1 MFHSESRDQNKVSFF
16 GSLLPPTPASASLG
30 TQNCPSGRS
39 GGPQPVRFLRGSALG
54 KRPNMTTASSHRP
67 PPLARTNS
75 KPLSEIIGA
84 EPSIESWL
92 HDEGKEGQ
100 EVLHVPSVLE
110 RHLKRR
116 PSTEVVIERGILMPI
131 NPEAHQSLSFAN
143 DPDGQKALSL
153 SGVIL
158 TRSTA

>member
-1 MFHSESRDQNKVSFF
+1 
-16 GSLLPPTPASASLG
+16 
-30 TQNCPSGRS
+30 
-39 GGPQPVRFLRGSALG
+39 
-54 KRPNMTTASSHRP
+54 MTTASSHRP

-158 TRSTA
+158 TRRTA

>member
-1 MFHSESRDQNKVSFF
+1 MLCRSIRLVITFPFLGRVDMHPLRQFSAHSLILVMQ
-16 GSLLPPTPASASLG
+16 GYHPSASFAGSPL
-30 TQNCPSGRS
+30 
-39 GGPQPVRFLRGSALG
+39 GSAT
-54 KRPNMTTASSHRP
+54 MTTSSIHRP

-100 EVLHVPSVLE
+100 ETLHVPSVLE

-131 NPEAHQSLSFAN
+131 TPEAQQSLSFAN
-143 DPDGQKALSL
+143 DPDGQQAAF
-153 SGVIL
+153 L
-158 TRSTA
+158 TPA